1 MVNGNSNF
9 FGGNNTI
16 TLGNGNGDVVNDLG
30 SHDTITLGNGSDTVT
45 AGANSIITVGNG
57 ADTVTAGSGS
67 TITLGNGVDIV
78 TAVSSLINAGHGH
91 DSFVFTGS
99 FGDDTITNFN
109 PAHDNIVLAQAVFA
123 NFGAMQSDG
132 DITQV
137 GANTVITHDSTNVI
151 TLTSINASS
160 LRASDFQFV

>member
-1 MVNGNSNF
+1 
-9 FGGNNTI
+9 
-16 TLGNGNGDVVNDLG
+16 
-30 SHDTITLGNGSDTVT
+30 VT

-67 TITLGNGVDIV
+67 TITLGNGVDTV
-78 TAVSSLINAGHGH
+78 TAVSSLINAGHGQ
-91 DSFVFTGS
+91 DSFAFTGS
-99 FGDDTITNFN
+99 FGDDTINNFN

-132 DITQV
+132 DIKQV

-151 TLTSINASS
+151 RLTDVNASS
-160 LRASDFQFV
+160 LHASDFRFV